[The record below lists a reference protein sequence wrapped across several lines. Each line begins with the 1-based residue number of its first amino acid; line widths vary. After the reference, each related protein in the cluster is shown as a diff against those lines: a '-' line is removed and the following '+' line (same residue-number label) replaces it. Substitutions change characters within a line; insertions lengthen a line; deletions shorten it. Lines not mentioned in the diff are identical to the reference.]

1 MNGQEKDFVY
11 SDSVKAGKRIYYF
24 DVKQSRNG
32 ENFVSITESKKVM
45 DETSESSEFP
55 HFTFEK
61 HKIFLYKEDYEKFLR
76 TLAKVIGVASG
87 LINADE
93 ADAEQDTRSQD
104 ETEKKIAEMTNLDT
118 L

>member
-1 MNGQEKDFVY
+1 MNGQDRDFVY

-32 ENFVSITESKKVM
+32 ENFISITESKKVM
-45 DETSESSEFP
+45 DENAEFP

-61 HKIFLYKEDYEKFLR
+61 FKIFLYKEDYEKFIR

-87 LINADE
+87 LIDLEE
-93 ADAEQDTRSQD
+93 ARAQQLQAKQEAEEAWEEEQDTF
-104 ETEKKIAEMTNLDT
+104 
-118 L
+118 

>member
-1 MNGQEKDFVY
+1 MNGQDKDFVY

-32 ENFVSITESKKVM
+32 ENFISITESKKVM
-45 DETSESSEFP
+45 DENSEYP

-61 HKIFLYKEDYEKFLR
+61 HKIFLYKEDYEKFIR

-87 LINADE
+87 LIDLEEARAQQLQARQEAEAAWEEDE
-93 ADAEQDTRSQD
+93 D
-104 ETEKKIAEMTNLDT
+104 KF
-118 L
+118 

>member
-1 MNGQEKDFVY
+1 MNGQERDFVY

-32 ENFVSITESKKVM
+32 ENFISITESKKVM
-45 DETSESSEFP
+45 DDDSEFP

-61 HKIFLYKEDYEKFLR
+61 HKIFLYKEDYEKFIR

-87 LINADE
+87 LIDIEE
-93 ADAEQDTRSQD
+93 ARAQQLQAKQEAEEAWEGEKDTF
-104 ETEKKIAEMTNLDT
+104 
-118 L
+118 

>member
-1 MNGQEKDFVY
+1 MNGQDKDFVY

-45 DETSESSEFP
+45 DENSENSEFP

-76 TLAKVIGVASG
+76 TLAKVVGVASG
-87 LINADE
+87 IIDADE
-93 ADAEQDTRSQD
+93 ARAEQNDRRQAEADEKAKELSEFDTF
-104 ETEKKIAEMTNLDT
+104 
-118 L
+118 